1 MTPSRPYI
9 LRACYEWIL
18 ANELTPHL
26 LVNALHDDVQVPQD
40 YVKDGQIVLN
50 IAPNAVESLSLGND
64 YVMFNARF
72 RGIPTDVSIPAL
84 AVLGVYARENGQ
96 GMMFDADEQPPASPT
111 DGGSTGSKGGA
122 SGSGKKKP
130 AGRPSLKVVK

>member
-9 LRACYEWIL
+9 LRAFYEWIL

-26 LVNALHDDVQVPQD
+26 LVNALHHDVQVPQD

-50 IAPNAVESLSLGND
+50 IAPNAVENLSLGND

-96 GMMFDADEQPPASPT
+96 GMMFDADEQPPTSPT
-111 DGGSTGSKGGA
+111 GGGSGR
-122 SGSGKKKP
+122 SGEQRP
-130 AGRPSLKVVK
+130 TGRPSLKVVK